1 MQTRLRG
8 VKLHLLRGLVQ
19 QAGGRTRDLV
29 VPHEVAAR
37 QGIAA
42 SDLLELEDWL
52 VAEGYLRRVSSDY
65 VSVTHAG
72 VEAIEQL
79 GSGSEGNAMLD
90 TVEKRTKTKLF
101 VSHAATDKDLAR
113 QLVELI
119 DAVLEMPRDAIRCTS
134 VEGYRLLPGDDTS
147 HTLRQNLQ
155 DADVV
160 LGLLTPNSLRS
171 HYVLLELGAAW
182 GFQKVSIPLL
192 TPGVDF
198 SDLPGPFKEIHAIRA
213 TEQAD
218 VVAMI
223 DRVEQN
229 CGLHKRV
236 DMSRIFAKV
245 GAFVTGA
252 SASRPSPPGPTLPEA
267 GLGVLPQ
274 ADDDILMNLRGW
286 LKRNEFG
293 TDVAAGHP
301 VAFEAIDSEAGVPA
315 GSAARLLHDALA
327 PLWAVEHRSSS
338 KVTLRKLPAR
348 ITRTRR

>member
-134 VEGYRLLPGDDTS
+134 VEGYRL
-147 HTLRQNLQ
+147 N
-155 DADVV
+155 
-160 LGLLTPNSLRS
+160 
-171 HYVLLELGAAW
+171 
-182 GFQKVSIPLL
+182 
-192 TPGVDF
+192 
-198 SDLPGPFKEIHAIRA
+198 
-213 TEQAD
+213 
-218 VVAMI
+218 
-223 DRVEQN
+223 
-229 CGLHKRV
+229 
-236 DMSRIFAKV
+236 
-245 GAFVTGA
+245 
-252 SASRPSPPGPTLPEA
+252 
-267 GLGVLPQ
+267 
-274 ADDDILMNLRGW
+274 
-286 LKRNEFG
+286 
-293 TDVAAGHP
+293 
-301 VAFEAIDSEAGVPA
+301 
-315 GSAARLLHDALA
+315 
-327 PLWAVEHRSSS
+327 
-338 KVTLRKLPAR
+338 
-348 ITRTRR
+348 